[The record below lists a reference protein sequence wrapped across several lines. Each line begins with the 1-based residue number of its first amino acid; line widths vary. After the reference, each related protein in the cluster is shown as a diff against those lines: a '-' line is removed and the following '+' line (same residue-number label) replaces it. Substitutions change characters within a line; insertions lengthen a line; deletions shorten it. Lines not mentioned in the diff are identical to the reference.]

1 MGVNYEAEKR
11 AYQMFIDSGMSV
23 YGACGLIGN
32 LEAESDGFFSN
43 RVEYLCLKRLKENG
57 IKDQS
62 GNDYTDETYTAA
74 VDAGRISCETFLNP
88 LPGKQYGYG
97 LAQWTSPG
105 RKAGLWNMAKE
116 MGVSI
121 ADEKMQLTYLLKEL
135 NESYYKVMVTLKT
148 ATSIREASDMV
159 LKKYEIPAD
168 TSEKVCASRAARGQ
182 LFFEK
187 FVKNGTV
194 DIPADKDEPQT
205 EKVIEKATV
214 WMENTAKEKSHGYD
228 QIYRWGEK
236 GDYDCSSGVITAWE
250 YAGVPVKTHGATY
263 TGNMRRVFLNDGFKD
278 ITSQIDISTGA
289 GLERGD
295 VLLNEKHHVAM
306 YCGSGKEVEASINE
320 KGTATG
326 GKPGDQTGKEF
337 LVRSYRNYPWTHI
350 LRYVG
355 TESAEASVL
364 VLLRRGSE
372 GEKVSEL
379 QQNLNELISA
389 GLVID
394 GDFGGKTYAAV
405 ISFQMRHGLVADGI
419 VGSQT
424 QGKIDELLKKQALP
438 EKNSSG
444 PSKDRKFVGEVT
456 ASLLYVRTYAG
467 TEYDT
472 IKSWP
477 ALGRG
482 NLVDVCDTVL
492 DAAGEEW
499 YYIRIADKYY
509 GFSKAEYIK
518 RA

>member
-187 FVKNGTV
+187 FVNN
-194 DIPADKDEPQT
+194 IL
-205 EKVIEKATV
+205 
-214 WMENTAKEKSHGYD
+214 MYL
-228 QIYRWGEK
+228 QIL
-236 GDYDCSSGVITAWE
+236 V
-250 YAGVPVKTHGATY
+250 V
-263 TGNMRRVFLNDGFKD
+263 
-278 ITSQIDISTGA
+278 
-289 GLERGD
+289 
-295 VLLNEKHHVAM
+295 VLLMIALMAPFINIEGKSGGRKILLIDTSASMQHKNA
-306 YCGSGKEVEASINE
+306 SGKTRLEEAVE
-320 KGTATG
+320 
-326 GKPGDQTGKEF
+326 
-337 LVRSYRNYPWTHI
+337 
-350 LRYVG
+350 
-355 TESAEASVL
+355 
-364 VLLRRGSE
+364 
-372 GEKVSEL
+372 
-379 QQNLNELISA
+379 
-389 GLVID
+389 
-394 GDFGGKTYAAV
+394 
-405 ISFQMRHGLVADGI
+405 
-419 VGSQT
+419 
-424 QGKIDELLKKQALP
+424 QA
-438 EKNSSG
+438 
-444 PSKDRKFVGEVT
+444 
-456 ASLLYVRTYAG
+456 
-467 TEYDT
+467 
-472 IKSWP
+472 
-477 ALGRG
+477 
-482 NLVDVCDTVL
+482 CD
-492 DAAGEEW
+492 
-499 YYIRIADKYY
+499 
-509 GFSKAEYIK
+509 
-518 RA
+518 